1 MTSHWKAFKI
11 GFKRGEIKKI
21 KNLVREMSLLRF
33 LKKMQVAVALVKE
46 GVILRTN
53 D

>member
-11 GFKRGEIKKI
+11 GFKRGETRKI
-21 KNLVREMSLLRF
+21 KNLVREMSPLRF
-33 LKKMQVAVALVKE
+33 LKKMQAAAALVKE
-46 GVILRTN
+46 GEILRMN

>member
-1 MTSHWKAFKI
+1 MTFHWKAFKI
-11 GFKRGEIKKI
+11 GFRRGEIRKI
-21 KNLVREMSLLRF
+21 KNHIRETSHLRF

-46 GVILRTN
+46 GEILRMN

>member
-11 GFKRGEIKKI
+11 GFKRGATRKI
-21 KNLVREMSLLRF
+21 KNLVREMSHLRF
-33 LKKMQVAVALVKE
+33 LKKMQAAVALVKE
-46 GVILRTN
+46 GETLRMN